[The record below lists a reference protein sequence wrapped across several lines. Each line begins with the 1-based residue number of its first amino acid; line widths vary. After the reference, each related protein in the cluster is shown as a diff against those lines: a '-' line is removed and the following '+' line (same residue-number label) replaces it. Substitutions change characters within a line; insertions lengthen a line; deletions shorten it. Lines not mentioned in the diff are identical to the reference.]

1 MYVLVAVPSEP
12 RNLSD
17 VPRPPSSVDLEWI
30 EPETPNGFIRYYIV
44 RYWRQD
50 GTGNVT
56 ELDPVNMDFMCLL
69 IIWHILNRTW

>member
-17 VPRPPSSVDLEWI
+17 VPQPPSSVDLEWI
-30 EPETPNGFIRYYIV
+30 EPETPNGIIRHYIV

-50 GTGNVT
+50 GR
-56 ELDPVNMDFMCLL
+56 
-69 IIWHILNRTW
+69 NRECD